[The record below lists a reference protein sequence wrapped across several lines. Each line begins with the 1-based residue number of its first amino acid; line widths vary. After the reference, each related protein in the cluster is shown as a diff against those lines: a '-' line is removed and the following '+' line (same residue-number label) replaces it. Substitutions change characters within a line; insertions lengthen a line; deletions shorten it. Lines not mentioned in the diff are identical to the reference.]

1 MEKKH
6 TALAQ
11 LLEWVIEFEDKPV
24 KPTLTNMKEKI
35 WQLLPTERKQM
46 IGFAHYLRNGLT
58 NIEYCQKEHEEHLEY
73 WCQNYR

>member
-35 WQLLPTERKQM
+35 WQLLPTEREQ
-46 IGFAHYLRNGLT
+46 
-58 NIEYCQKEHEEHLEY
+58 IEEAYWDGGQDIPMSGQSCKEY
-73 WCQNYR
+73 YKKTFKP